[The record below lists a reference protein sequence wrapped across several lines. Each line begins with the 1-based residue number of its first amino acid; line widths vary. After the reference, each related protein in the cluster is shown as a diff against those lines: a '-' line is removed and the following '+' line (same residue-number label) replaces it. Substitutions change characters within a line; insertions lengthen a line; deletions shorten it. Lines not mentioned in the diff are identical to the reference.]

1 MRARGVI
8 SSWEKRPAE
17 LRSPMAVVMMPAA
30 MPAVIP
36 AAMPA
41 VMAMPMMMMPMMMMP
56 AVPVMMMVPPP
67 HFGRGL
73 LRIRLNCRGRT
84 RIAQRQRL
92 RLPSWSR
99 EHKTCA
105 DRDKAQ
111 NFRCVHI

>member
-17 LRSPMAVVMMPAA
+17 PRSPMAVVMMPAP

-41 VMAMPMMMMPMMMMP
+41 VMAMPMMMMP